1 VIRYVYVLPFRPKE
15 FNPITFFLLLA
26 CTTTLLHI
34 NQGMR
39 VGEDVTGQVLSSY
52 QYIEGVDTI
61 PNYAS
66 FPIHEDLSQN
76 SSGWNTRPPAASWM
90 SLPGLLLGL
99 SLGNSLKLSLF
110 ILLSCGGIG
119 WLELTKQFKISSES
133 IFLITLLLGS
143 GVGPATTFFGTMN
156 CALLCLVPW
165 MILWAMHISR
175 KLITNEGW
183 TLSLISNQIGLSVC
197 LGLFCL
203 IKLSGMIASIS
214 ILTIPVF
221 YILFDNR
228 EINKKIQKTLFCIFC
243 IFLALVFYKSI
254 ELFTEKERGISA
266 HNMYKSIDYNQQA
279 YLWGE
284 YFMESTQGPM
294 LVWSTLGAPGYALPS
309 QKFAH
314 GIRNF
319 ANQFE
324 STMKWIDKKKL
335 NPHALICGFIGII
348 FSILLSLNL
357 WKIRKEMSYEF
368 KVISIVFITVPF
380 IGLGSVSFLHGFNY
394 ALYSSHTIEY
404 ALLLSLPVCHSLFL
418 LKNKKQKTTVFL
430 SGICI
435 ALPLTTSFASS
446 LTTPFKNNKYHSSS
460 TEKERGLEACEFSDA
475 IQIIENDSQFDSDLL
490 IFLPSGDLADLYL
503 RTKLRTIGLNFS
515 GEKLP
520 KTKPYNTSKPLVVYC
535 AYSKSL
541 QENSEF
547 QKALKICFPQSI
559 SSVEISD
566 ENNDVGILKINL
578 EPNHGIVE

>member
-1 VIRYVYVLPFRPKE
+1 
-15 FNPITFFLLLA
+15 
-26 CTTTLLHI
+26 
-34 NQGMR
+34 MR

-52 QYIEGVDTI
+52 QYIEGINTV

-66 FPIHEDLSQN
+66 FPIHEDLYQD
-76 SSGWNTRPPAASWM
+76 SSGWNPRPPAASWM
-90 SLPGLLLGL
+90 ALPGLLLGL

-110 ILLSCGGIG
+110 ILLICGGIG
-119 WLELTKQFKISSES
+119 WLELTKQFKVSSGS

-165 MILWAMHISR
+165 MILWVMHISR
-175 KLITNEGW
+175 KLISNKEW
-183 TLSLISNQIGLSVC
+183 TLSLISKQIGLSVC

-203 IKLSGMIASIS
+203 IKLSGMISSIS

-221 YILFDNR
+221 YILFYKR
-228 EINKKIQKTLFCIFC
+228 EISKKIQKLLFCTFCIF
-243 IFLALVFYKSI
+243 IALVFYKSI

-266 HNMYKSIDYNQQA
+266 HNMYKSIDYNQQS

-284 YFMESTQGPM
+284 YFMESTQGSM

-324 STMKWIDKKKL
+324 SIMKWIDKKKL
-335 NPHALICGFIGII
+335 NPHTLICGFVGMI

-357 WKIRKEMSYEF
+357 WKIRKEMSYDF
-368 KVISIVFITVPF
+368 KIISIVFITVPF
-380 IGLGSVSFLHGFNY
+380 IGLGSVSLLHGFNY
-394 ALYSSHTIEY
+394 ALYSSHAIEY
-404 ALLLSLPVCHSLFL
+404 ALLLSIPVCHSLFSL
-418 LKNKKQKTTVFL
+418 RNSKHITTVIL

-446 LTTPFKNNKYHSSS
+446 LTTPFENNMYQPSK
-460 TEKERGLEACEFSDA
+460 TEKERGLKACDFSGA

-490 IFLPSGDLADLYL
+490 LFLPSGDLADLYL
-503 RTKLRTIGLNFS
+503 RTRLRTIGLNFS

-541 QENSEF
+541 KENSEF
-547 QKALKICFPQSI
+547 QKALRVSFPQSI

-578 EPNHGIVE
+578 EPNQSIGK